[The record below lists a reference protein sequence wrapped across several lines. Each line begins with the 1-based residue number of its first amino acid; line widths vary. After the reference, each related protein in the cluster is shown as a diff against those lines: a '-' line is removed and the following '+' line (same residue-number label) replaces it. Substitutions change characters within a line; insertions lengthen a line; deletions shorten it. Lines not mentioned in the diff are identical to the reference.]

1 MSNFMMNM
9 ISWILLLLVILTLY
23 LIDKINNL
31 AKMYEAPKPEAPAL
45 PEFDTEIPGDL
56 LFAGLEGKKLW
67 DAMNGKQT
75 EGFDASMIDALRP
88 HYEPIL
94 REHIVATFK
103 DGLEE
108 VGGDESKVP
117 SSMRKI
123 STVRGFIQSW
133 LPPQHLG
140 SIYRAALEFA
150 GTYANEPNP
159 DTLVRLKQTVDSV
172 VDMLYQRVGIT
183 NEVPFSDF
191 LFEEVPV
198 QDHQEDAM
206 LALTDE
212 SGKSHVLGDGLM
224 PDSAEREISPED
236 LAQGL
241 AHVQAYEDQQ
251 RQEIAAET
259 VEAVMFPGP
268 EESPESESMVV
279 TEPEM
284 AFESPIDEAQPEA
297 VAVLPAEQEAEAKP
311 V

>member
-23 LIDKINNL
+23 LIDKINHL
-31 AKMYEAPKPEAPAL
+31 AKMYEAPKPETIGGL
-45 PEFDTEIPGDL
+45 PEFETEIPGDL
-56 LFAGLEGKKLW
+56 LFSGLEGKKLW
-67 DAMNGKQT
+67 DAMNGKQV
-75 EGFDASMIDALRP
+75 EGFDVTLIDALRP

-94 REHIVATFK
+94 REHITATFK

-117 SSMRKI
+117 SSTRKI
-123 STVRGFIQSW
+123 ATVRGHIESW

-140 SIYRAALEFA
+140 SIYRSALEFA
-150 GTYANEPNP
+150 GTYANDPTPEV
-159 DTLVRLKQTVDSV
+159 LLRLKQTVDSV

-191 LFEEVPV
+191 LFEEIELPEEESEA
-198 QDHQEDAM
+198 QDAM

-212 SGKSHVLGDGLM
+212 SSNANVLGDGVLE
-224 PDSAEREISPED
+224 DSSERDITPEE

-241 AHVQAYEDQQ
+241 EHVQAYEDEQ

-259 VEAVMFPGP
+259 VEAVMHP
-268 EESPESESMVV
+268 
-279 TEPEM
+279 
-284 AFESPIDEAQPEA
+284 
-297 VAVLPAEQEAEAKP
+297 EQEPVTEAKP
-311 V
+311 A

>member
-31 AKMYEAPKPEAPAL
+31 AKMYEAPKPDVPAL
-45 PEFDTEIPGDL
+45 PELGAEIPGDL
-56 LFAGLEGKKLW
+56 LFSGLEGKKLW
-67 DAMNGKQT
+67 DAMNGKQV

-117 SSMRKI
+117 SSTRKI
-123 STVRGFIQSW
+123 PTVRGHIVSW

-140 SIYRAALEFA
+140 SVYRSALEFA
-150 GTYANEPNP
+150 GSYANNPNP
-159 DTLVRLKQTVDSV
+159 DVLVRLKQTVDSV

-191 LFEEVPV
+191 LFEEAPIHEEASH
-198 QDHQEDAM
+198 DDSTL

-212 SGKSHVLGDGLM
+212 SAQISTLGEGLVEN
-224 PDSAEREISPED
+224 STEREITPEE

-241 AHVQAYEDQQ
+241 EHVQAYEDEQ

-259 VEAVMFPGP
+259 VEAVMY
-268 EESPESESMVV
+268 S
-279 TEPEM
+279 EPE
-284 AFESPIDEAQPEA
+284 AEVLAEEAP
-297 VAVLPAEQEAEAKP
+297 EQEAELEVKP
-311 V
+311 A

>member
-9 ISWILLLLVILTLY
+9 ISWVLLLLVILTLY
-23 LIDKINNL
+23 LIDKINHL
-31 AKMYEAPKPEAPAL
+31 AKMYEAPKHETPEL
-45 PEFDTEIPGDL
+45 PEFETEIPGDL
-56 LFAGLEGKKLW
+56 LFSGLEGKKLW
-67 DAMNGKQT
+67 DAMNGKT
-75 EGFDASMIDALRP
+75 VDGFDATLIEALRP

-94 REHIVATFK
+94 REHITATFK

-117 SSMRKI
+117 SSLRKI

-150 GTYANEPNP
+150 GTYANNP
-159 DTLVRLKQTVDSV
+159 DPDVLLRLKQTVDSV

-183 NEVPFSDF
+183 NEVPFSEF
-191 LFEEVPV
+191 LFDQVEAPEDVP
-198 QDHQEDAM
+198 DTEDAM

-212 SGKSHVLGDGLM
+212 SASTNVLGEGVLE
-224 PDSAEREISPED
+224 DSSERDLTPQE
-236 LAQGL
+236 LAQGFEH
-241 AHVQAYEDQQ
+241 AQAYEDAQ

-259 VEAVMFPGP
+259 VEAVMHP
-268 EESPESESMVV
+268 EPVIAEVQATVETEVV
-279 TEPEM
+279 QDP
-284 AFESPIDEAQPEA
+284 
-297 VAVLPAEQEAEAKP
+297 LEAKP

>member
-31 AKMYEAPKPEAPAL
+31 AKMYEAPKPETPTL
-45 PEFDTEIPGDL
+45 PEFETEIPGDL
-56 LFAGLEGKKLW
+56 LFSGLEGKKLW
-67 DAMNGKQT
+67 DAMNGKQV
-75 EGFDASMIDALRP
+75 EGFDASMIEALRP

-94 REHIVATFK
+94 REHITATFK

-123 STVRGFIQSW
+123 STVRGYIQSW

-140 SIYRAALEFA
+140 SIYRSALEFA
-150 GTYANEPNP
+150 GSYANDPHP
-159 DTLVRLKQTVDSV
+159 DVLVRLKQTVDSV

-183 NEVPFSDF
+183 NEVPFSEF
-191 LFEEVPV
+191 LFDEVPV
-198 QDHQEDAM
+198 RDSAEHEDAL

-212 SGKSHVLGDGLM
+212 SAQSNVLGDGLIEG
-224 PDSAEREISPED
+224 SAEREVTPEE

-241 AHVQAYEDQQ
+241 ANVQAYEDEQ

-259 VEAVMFPGP
+259 VEAVMYRTP
-268 EESPESESMVV
+268 EEPVEASESHEASEVL
-279 TEPEM
+279 TEAAPV
-284 AFESPIDEAQPEA
+284 SVQ
-297 VAVLPAEQEAEAKP
+297 AEQVKP
-311 V
+311 A

>member
-31 AKMYEAPKPEAPAL
+31 AKMYEAPKPETPSL
-45 PEFDTEIPGDL
+45 PEFETEIPGDL
-56 LFAGLEGKKLW
+56 LFSGLEGKKLW
-67 DAMNGKQT
+67 DAMNGKQV
-75 EGFDASMIDALRP
+75 EGFDASMIEALRP

-94 REHIVATFK
+94 REHITATFK

-123 STVRGFIQSW
+123 PTVRGYIQSW

-140 SIYRAALEFA
+140 SIYRSALEFA
-150 GTYANEPNP
+150 GSYANDPHP
-159 DTLVRLKQTVDSV
+159 DVLVRLKQTVDSV

-183 NEVPFSDF
+183 NEVPFSEF
-191 LFEEVPV
+191 LFDEVPV
-198 QDHQEDAM
+198 EDSPEHEDAL

-212 SGKSHVLGDGLM
+212 SAQSNVLGDGLIEG
-224 PDSAEREISPED
+224 SAEREVTPEE

-241 AHVQAYEDQQ
+241 ANVQAYEDEQ

-259 VEAVMFPGP
+259 VDAVMYRTP
-268 EESPESESMVV
+268 EEPVEASEPHVASEVL
-279 TEPEM
+279 TEAAPV
-284 AFESPIDEAQPEA
+284 SVQ
-297 VAVLPAEQEAEAKP
+297 AEQVKP
-311 V
+311 A

>member
-9 ISWILLLLVILTLY
+9 ISWVLLLLVILTLY
-23 LIDKINNL
+23 LIDKINHL
-31 AKMYEAPKPEAPAL
+31 AKMYEAPKPDTPAL
-45 PEFDTEIPGDL
+45 PEFGTEIPGDL
-56 LFAGLEGKKLW
+56 LFSGLEGKKLW
-67 DAMNGKQT
+67 DAMNGKEV
-75 EGFDASMIDALRP
+75 EGFDASMIEALRP

-94 REHIVATFK
+94 REHITATFK

-123 STVRGFIQSW
+123 ETLRGHIQSW

-140 SIYRAALEFA
+140 SIYRSALEFA
-150 GTYANEPNP
+150 GTYANEPNA

-191 LFEEVPV
+191 LFEEMPIE
-198 QDHQEDAM
+198 DDEPPAEDAM

-212 SGKSHVLGDGLM
+212 SARTEILGDGLLENS
-224 PDSAEREISPED
+224 DERELTPQE

-241 AHVQAYEDQQ
+241 ESVQAYEDEQ

-259 VEAVMFPGP
+259 VEAVMIP
-268 EESPESESMVV
+268 SS
-279 TEPEM
+279 EPELSS
-284 AFESPIDEAQPEA
+284 EEATAEEA
-297 VAVLPAEQEAEAKP
+297 SLEVKPA
-311 V
+311 